1 MECEILFNFDY
12 CIIHQS
18 TLMIL
23 GVYWYFKFP
32 DQLYDYKF
40 FKFYPGYGGHADNPA
55 ELVARVQVENPSE
68 LTVKLNALKSH
79 YKETSVHL
87 NIGVNQLIISI
98 GDYMLFD
105 FHFQLALEIEELLI
119 RENAIVIDS
128 SAPFTSQSS
137 RTFLPEKEK
146 FKNIEHRFIQMTGS
160 DFRKSNAENYS
171 ARIDC
176 NLALQYKKDLIQDL
190 KKICREENIHVF
202 YYNDFDCK
210 DHCNLMLFFGNG
222 RQTKDSIQTID
233 INAFGAKV
241 RKLTQN
247 YPLHF
252 GHFGSFKEYPLH
264 GPNIE
269 LMSDDEYI
277 INNR

>member
-1 MECEILFNFDY
+1 
-12 CIIHQS
+12 
-18 TLMIL
+18 MIL

-32 DQLYDYKF
+32 DHLYDYKF

-55 ELVARVQVENPSE
+55 ELVAKVQVENLSE
-68 LTVKLNALKSH
+68 LTVKLKALKSH
-79 YKETSVHL
+79 YKDTSLHL

-98 GDYMLFD
+98 GDYLLFD

-146 FKNIEHRFIQMTGS
+146 FKNIEHRFIQMVGS
-160 DFRKSNAENYS
+160 DFSQSNAENYA

-176 NLALQYKKDLIQDL
+176 NLPLRYKQSLINDLAELCKD
-190 KKICREENIHVF
+190 ENLNVF
-202 YYNDFDCK
+202 YYNDFDFK

-252 GHFGSFKEYPLH
+252 GHFGSFKEYPLQ
-264 GPNIE
+264 GPHTV
-269 LMSDDEYI
+269 LMVDEAYI
-277 INNR
+277 LNKK